1 MDLIGYLIDD
11 RPVDIRPAR
20 NRREWMNQTPDS
32 YAYRCLP
39 LSIANAHGWEVRCP
53 VTCEAEWNGGY
64 KKEDIQIIF
73 EDGADSFL
81 GTKKSRP
88 WWKVTSEVASSLSM

>member
-20 NRREWMNQTPDS
+20 NRRKWMNQTPDS

-39 LSIANAHGWEVRCP
+39 LSIASAHG
-53 VTCEAEWNGGY
+53 
-64 KKEDIQIIF
+64 
-73 EDGADSFL
+73 
-81 GTKKSRP
+81 
-88 WWKVTSEVASSLSM
+88 